1 VLPFSK
7 RERSASRSNHGTGSE
22 RWRVSGVSSLVSLDR
37 ATYDSRQYGRGKSVG
52 ECQIAIAKRIIRRQ
66 RTVDPDVDED
76 AARLAE
82 LVLEEHE
89 EEA

>member
-1 VLPFSK
+1 MPV
-7 RERSASRSNHGTGSE
+7 ENQV
-22 RWRVSGVSSLVSLDR
+22 VSD
-37 ATYDSRQYGRGKSVG
+37 
-52 ECQIAIAKRIIRRQ
+52 QIAIAKRIIRRQ
-66 RTVDPDVDED
+66 RAGDPDIDED